1 MATNKKQAEE
11 VKTEEQNALEATEQE
26 ATKQAEQKPE
36 DEVKALKAELD
47 ELKALLKQ
55 QLENVSEKAK
65 AAAEKPARQVE
76 ENLGI
81 STDTDAGTEWEE
93 YVEVYVPRHGKGQ
106 EKKFYVS
113 VNDRNVLVPADGKY
127 HRLRKPHAEALM
139 ASLEA
144 EAAAE
149 DYADSVPNQAAPASY
164 EQMMNE
170 MDELRRKLKEY
181 GID

>member
-1 MATNKKQAEE
+1 MATRQNQTNAEE
-11 VKTEEQNALEATEQE
+11 AKIAEQNDQE
-26 ATKQAEQKPE
+26 ATKQAEQNPAE
-36 DEVKALKAELD
+36 EVNALKKELD
-47 ELKALLKQ
+47 ELKALLREQ
-55 QLENVSEKAK
+55 MAQMSGKAQT
-65 AAAEKPARQVE
+65 AAEKPARQVE

-93 YVEVYVPRHGKGQ
+93 YVEVYVPRHGKGE

-127 HRLRKPHAEALM
+127 HKLRKPHAEVLM

>member
-1 MATNKKQAEE
+1 MATRQNKEE
-11 VKTEEQNALEATEQE
+11 ETKITEQNDQE
-26 ATKQAEQKPE
+26 ETKEAEQNPAE
-36 DEVKALKAELD
+36 EVKALKKELD
-47 ELKALLKQ
+47 DLKALLREQ
-55 QLENVSEKAK
+55 MAQMSAKAK
-65 AAAEKPARQVE
+65 TAAEKPARQVE

-127 HRLRKPHAEALM
+127 HKLRKPHAEALM